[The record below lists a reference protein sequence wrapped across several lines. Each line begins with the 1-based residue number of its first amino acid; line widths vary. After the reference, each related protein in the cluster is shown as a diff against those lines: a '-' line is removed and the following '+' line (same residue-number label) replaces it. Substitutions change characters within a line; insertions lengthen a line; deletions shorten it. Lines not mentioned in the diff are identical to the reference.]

1 MLQQTLPAV
10 GTQWFTDVVST
21 SAALTTA
28 VSLMGAQSGKASR
41 SEVTDA
47 LPILQLEDFDLR
59 YEDQLQRQ
67 WSSHDDSQTPL
78 HELHD

>member
-1 MLQQTLPAV
+1 
-10 GTQWFTDVVST
+10 
-21 SAALTTA
+21 
-28 VSLMGAQSGKASR
+28 MGAQSGKASR

>member
-1 MLQQTLPAV
+1 M
-10 GTQWFTDVVST
+10 GTQWFAAAVST
-21 SAALTTA
+21 SAVPITAASLT
-28 VSLMGAQSGKASR
+28 GAQSGKAFH

-47 LPILQLEDFDLR
+47 LSILQLEDVDLR

-67 WSSHDDSQTPL
+67 RSPNDDSQTPL